1 MSEDMFKRYGKSPFD
16 EKSMTLGFESERN
29 EIKAAFPE
37 QEKEVPPRI
46 FGSSGLDEPQMWK
59 EDASPE
65 LNEEEQPETTLGE
78 GVVFKGELSFQN
90 FLRIDG
96 HFEGDLLSD
105 GKLVIG
111 SSGFVKASELQLKEA
126 IIEGRLEG
134 NIFVK
139 ERLEL
144 RGQAQV
150 HGDVRAKFLSV
161 DEGVTLVGRVEVQPE
176 ETSKNSEEPS

>member
-1 MSEDMFKRYGKSPFD
+1 MFKRYGKSPFD
-16 EKSMTLGFESERN
+16 KETMTLAFENEKSDV
-29 EIKAAFPE
+29 KAVFPE

-59 EDASPE
+59 DEASPVLIE
-65 LNEEEQPETTLGE
+65 DEEQPETTLGE

-96 HFEGDLLSD
+96 QFEGDLLSD

-111 SSGFVKASELQLKEA
+111 PSGVVKATELKLKEA

-134 NIFVK
+134 NIFVQ

-144 RGQAQV
+144 RGQAEV
-150 HGDVRAKFLSV
+150 RGDIKAKFLSV
-161 DEGVTLVGRVEVQPE
+161 DEGVTLVGSVDVTPDEN
-176 ETSKNSEEPS
+176 KISEESE